1 MAAKPSRDEG
11 DRDIARNR
19 RALHQ
24 YEITERVEAGLV
36 LVGSEVKGLRERGA
50 SIRDAYARI
59 DGGEVWLVGLHIPEY
74 WNARRDGHEP
84 LRPRKLLLHRH
95 EIRRLTVALT
105 ERGLSLIPLRLYWK
119 DGRAKVELGPG
130 RGRQLHDKRRAIAER
145 DARREAERAMRAAR
159 R

>member
-19 RALHQ
+19 RALHE

-84 LRPRKLLLHRH
+84 LRPRKLLLHRN
-95 EIRRLTVALT
+95 EIRRLTIALT

-119 DGRAKVELGPG
+119 DGRAKVELGLG
-130 RGRQLHDKRRAIAER
+130 RGRQMHDKRRAIAER